1 MRRCYLYN
9 IDLAQWNVCLPR
21 PPIYVHDHRYPHQTS
36 AVYGN
41 DPEDSKV
48 KIQEVIMTQQIQTTT
63 AIADFSVRLLQ
74 ETAHSGKNILI
85 SPVSVLA
92 SLMIA
97 QFGAAGST
105 LEQMEAVVG
114 ANADAVM
121 YTLDGMFRN
130 IDESV
135 LKCSNQTWLNTGIGI
150 RFNPV
155 FIEKCRRALSA
166 DLYPRRNMPKELL
179 KREGILHKLRS
190 MLLPDSDENIDPT
203 VMVIRNELAFQCR
216 WREFYQQSEIRQ
228 HPFEAENGSVKL
240 ATFLFGKEQTYLQDE
255 NACGFIKQ
263 YDDARYAF
271 AALVPD
277 DGISLDEYIDTLT
290 GRKLLQILN
299 QTTYVDVSTA
309 IPKFRMDA
317 TAELK
322 PHIENMGMYDAFD
335 NLSADFTGIG
345 FWDRNR
351 MNVYIQSAD
360 QCCNVCIDEYGT
372 KARAVT
378 EVRHSGIFIKL
389 IIPEKKE
396 VYLDRPFLY
405 MIIDNRTKLPLFMGM
420 MREIPK

>member
-1 MRRCYLYN
+1 
-9 IDLAQWNVCLPR
+9 
-21 PPIYVHDHRYPHQTS
+21 
-36 AVYGN
+36 
-41 DPEDSKV
+41 
-48 KIQEVIMTQQIQTTT
+48 MTQQIQTTT

-121 YTLDGMFRN
+121 YMLDGMFRN
-130 IDESV
+130 VDESV

-190 MLLPDSDENIDPT
+190 LLLPDSDENVNPT
-203 VMVIRNELAFQCR
+203 VMVIRNELSFQCR
-216 WREFYQQSEIRQ
+216 WREFYQQSEIRK

-299 QTTYVDVSTA
+299 QTTYADVATA
-309 IPKFRMDA
+309 MPKFRMD
-317 TAELK
+317 TALALK
-322 PHIENMGMYDAFD
+322 SYLKQMGMREAFD
-335 NLSADFTGIG
+335 KLNANFSEIG
-345 FWDRNR
+345 LWIRSIGVDNIC
-351 MNVYIQSAD
+351 IQSVD
-360 QCCNVCIDEYGT
+360 QVCSICIDECGT
-372 KARAVT
+372 EARALT
-378 EVRHSGIFIKL
+378 EVRLSKITECIK
-389 IIPEKKE
+389 PEMKE